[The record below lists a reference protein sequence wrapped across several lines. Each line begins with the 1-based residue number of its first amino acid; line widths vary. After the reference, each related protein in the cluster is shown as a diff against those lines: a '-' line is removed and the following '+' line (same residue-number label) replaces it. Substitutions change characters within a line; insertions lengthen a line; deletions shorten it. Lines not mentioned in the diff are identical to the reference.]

1 MSSWR
6 DTASAQ
12 AQADLDGLLNA
23 ALGFAQHQ
31 LAKRGEF
38 FPYATAVTTDGHAEM
53 IAAPP
58 NPANDR
64 PASSDVI
71 ASLVE
76 QLTARRHQLRAAA
89 IVADVRTAELGGDAI
104 EVSLEHAEGPALRVL
119 LPYTKRR
126 LRPCRTHAARK
137 TTGESDWH
145 SPPRQRC
152 SGQGR

>member
-1 MSSWR
+1 MNSWR
-6 DTASAQ
+6 DTASPQ

-31 LAKRGEF
+31 LAERGEF
-38 FPYATAVTTDGHAEM
+38 FPYATVVRTDGEAEM
-53 IAAPP
+53 IAASP

-71 ASLVE
+71 SSSVA
-76 QLTARRHQLRAAA
+76 QLISRRHQLRAAA
-89 IVADVRTAELGGDAI
+89 VVADVSAPELGGDAI

-126 LRPCRTHAARK
+126 FRKGIEYGQVRAESGARRIW
-137 TTGESDWH
+137 SDA
-145 SPPRQRC
+145 
-152 SGQGR
+152 

>member
-31 LAKRGEF
+31 LVERGEF
-38 FPYATAVTTDGHAEM
+38 FPYAAVVTTGGEAEM
-53 IAAPP
+53 VEAPP
-58 NPANDR
+58 SPADDR

-71 ASLVE
+71 ASCMA
-76 QLTARRHQLRAAA
+76 QLNSRRHHLRATA
-89 IVADVRTAELGGDAI
+89 IVADVRMPELGGDAI

-119 LPYTKRR
+119 LPYTRR
-126 LRPCRTHAARK
+126 RFRK
-137 TTGESDWH
+137 GIEYGQVRAESCTRRIW
-145 SPPRQRC
+145 
-152 SGQGR
+152 SGL